1 MKNKKIIP
9 LTIAIVAVVLMG
21 MLGLSK
27 LFETSWQN
35 EDQISNSLGTSPDIY
50 QISDMGAFPFITMDE
65 YLSINSNYNNLPQVI
80 EVTDNMISYDE
91 SAVIGGTALE
101 AICKGED
108 FRNLKFVIYPENREF
123 KNKTG
128 AIIKL
133 NPIYTG
139 FYEEKFVNSSRI
151 KKSYYYQ
158 IDAIT
163 KEVISL
169 RYTLTENFDKG
180 MQTLIVE
187 NPVEYAKEIAYALGY
202 KNLKAYFALTDD
214 YVAYGKA
221 HRVDFL
227 IDENQSITI
236 GFNSYDD
243 TFLFM
248 KNVAEISDYH
258 ENLIENGISL
268 E

>member
-1 MKNKKIIP
+1 MKNKKIIS
-9 LTIAIVAVVLMG
+9 LTVFFVVLVLVG
-21 MLGLSK
+21 ILGLSK

-35 EDQISNSLGTSPDIY
+35 ENQISNSLGTSPDIY

-91 SAVIGGTALE
+91 SAVIGGTAME
-101 AICKGED
+101 AICRGED

-163 KEVISL
+163 KEVICL
-169 RYTLTENFDKG
+169 RYTLTENSDNG
-180 MQTLIVE
+180 IQILQID
-187 NPVEYAKEIAYALGY
+187 NPVDYAKEIAYNLGY
-202 KNLKAYFALTDD
+202 KTLKSYFMQTGEYGIA
-214 YVAYGKA
+214 GKA

-248 KNVAEISDYH
+248 KNVAEISGYH